1 MKNIADF
8 IRFSWK
14 FEGKTLSLQRVF
26 HSIRFKVNKVGI
38 QWYPIFFVL
47 FAEKRCDIRSFYPF
61 LRTFLLEDNHSN
73 LEKIIILY
81 HICEKIAPNFRR
93 TFGEL
98 RKSL

>member
-1 MKNIADF
+1 MRKKTFFLGSLKGKPYLCNVFF
-8 IRFSWK
+8 IVLDLRLTRS
-14 FEGKTLSLQRVF
+14 
-26 HSIRFKVNKVGI
+26 H
-38 QWYPIFFVL
+38 FFVL

-61 LRTFLLEDNHSN
+61 LRTFLLGDNHSN
-73 LEKIIILY
+73 LEKIIIQY